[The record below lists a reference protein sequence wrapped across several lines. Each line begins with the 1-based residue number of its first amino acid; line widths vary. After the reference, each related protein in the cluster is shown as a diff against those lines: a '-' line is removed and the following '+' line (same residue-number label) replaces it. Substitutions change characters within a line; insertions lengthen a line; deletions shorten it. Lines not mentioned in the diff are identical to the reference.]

1 MKLSTSHLLI
11 FFRLQLVKSEYAQ
24 LDEAVDG
31 LGRAINSTLGRQK
44 EALTLTHNNELRQV
58 ETIVE
63 TLNKEKT
70 RLEESI
76 LTNERACELETQR
89 DWYKKEALHLDE
101 CLEKT
106 KARQKELIDRLEES
120 EADRKWMK
128 IQLEKLTE
136 SNRMLEQKFKE
147 LGVDVSDLQLQEEEE
162 VGDQAK
168 DNSAVVDLV
177 TEKEEPNTI

>member
-1 MKLSTSHLLI
+1 MLDPEW
-11 FFRLQLVKSEYAQ
+11 LQLVKAEHAK
-24 LDEAVDG
+24 LDEAIDD
-31 LGRAINSTLGRQK
+31 LGTSINSTLGRQK
-44 EALTLTHNNELRQV
+44 DTLQRTHTTELREVQA
-58 ETIVE
+58 EAE
-63 TLNKEKT
+63 TLNKEKI
-70 RLEESI
+70 RLEDAI

-106 KARQKELIDRLEES
+106 KARQKELIDRFEES